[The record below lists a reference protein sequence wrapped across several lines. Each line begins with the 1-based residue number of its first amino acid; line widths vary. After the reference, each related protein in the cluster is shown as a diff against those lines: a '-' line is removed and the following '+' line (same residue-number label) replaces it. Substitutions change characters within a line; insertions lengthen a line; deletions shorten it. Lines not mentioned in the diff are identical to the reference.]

1 MKCTRKSVEWDELRL
16 TSSSKYVNEYN
27 KYLHDED
34 NILNCECCPA
44 GEGTYRSCGQHVCWV
59 SIYWSRRNNR

>member
-27 KYLHDED
+27 KYMYDKD
-34 NILNCECCPA
+34 NIRNCEC
-44 GEGTYRSCGQHVCWV
+44 
-59 SIYWSRRNNR
+59 